1 MRLILGGCADAPR
14 RRTVVAAQRADYL
27 CTDPCGRIWVY
38 VQLPHA
44 KNLFDGIML
53 ASEAARRGY
62 LRAPIALGKRVA

>member
-1 MRLILGGCADAPR
+1 VAP
-14 RRTVVAAQRADYL
+14 QRADYL

-38 VQLPHA
+38 VQLPHT

-62 LRAPIALGKRVA
+62 LRAPMALGKRVA